1 MDIITNVIEFLIIAN
16 LVCAVVVAL
25 ASFFSDM

>member
-1 MDIITNVIEFLIIAN
+1 MDIITNVIEFLIITN
-16 LVCAVVVAL
+16 LVCAIVVAL